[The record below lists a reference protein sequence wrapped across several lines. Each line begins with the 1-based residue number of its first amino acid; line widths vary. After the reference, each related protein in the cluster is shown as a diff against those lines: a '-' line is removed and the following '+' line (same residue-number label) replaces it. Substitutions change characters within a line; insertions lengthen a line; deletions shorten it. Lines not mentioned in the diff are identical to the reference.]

1 CHLSGDG
8 CYGVKVNGTFWEF
21 LGTSYSKGLIPTD
34 PGVLVLPT
42 PLFEMVFAVLAF
54 FVLLKIRKK
63 MKYNGQLF
71 YIYLILTGIPRL
83 FVEIVRTNPRII
95 WGLSQAQIISIL
107 MIIAGAA
114 FLYRNRKKQA
124 SNTL

>member
-1 CHLSGDG
+1 M
-8 CYGVKVNGTFWEF
+8 
-21 LGTSYSKGLIPTD
+21 IPTD